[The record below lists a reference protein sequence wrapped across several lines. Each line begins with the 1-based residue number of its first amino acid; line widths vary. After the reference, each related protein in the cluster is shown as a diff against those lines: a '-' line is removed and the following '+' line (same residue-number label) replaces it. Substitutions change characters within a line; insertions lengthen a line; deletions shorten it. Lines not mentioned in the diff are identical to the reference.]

1 LKSYL
6 LDTHVILWWLAGEPM
21 TPEAMSVI
29 RNRGEQL
36 FLSSVSAWEIA
47 VKRKLGKLE
56 APADLE
62 EQIRATDVQIL
73 DLRWSHAWAAG
84 EIALHHKDPFDR
96 MIIAQARL
104 EGMVLIT
111 ADRRLGEYN
120 VPMIYA

>member
-1 LKSYL
+1 MKSYL

-29 RNRGEQL
+29 RNRDTQL

-62 EQIRATDVQIL
+62 EQIRATDVQLL

>member
-1 LKSYL
+1 
-6 LDTHVILWWLAGEPM
+6 M

-29 RNRGEQL
+29 RNRDTQL

-62 EQIRATDVQIL
+62 EQIRATDVQLL

>member
-1 LKSYL
+1 MKSYL